1 MKGVRWVVAILC
13 VALMTGCATG
23 RKSTSEEPPSKAKS
37 YYQQGVSLSEEGN
50 YPAALSALKKAVNAH
65 PGYGD
70 AYYNMG
76 IVYQNLD
83 RPEEAIEA
91 YQKAAEINPNDAAA
105 RNNLGNA
112 YLREDR
118 LSEAILELEA
128 AVKIDPAYALAH
140 HNLALAYYLSR
151 MYHRAWDQ
159 LRELKL
165 LDVSPE
171 PSLFQAVADALG
183 LEEGDRIKKQ

>member
-1 MKGVRWVVAILC
+1 M
-13 VALMTGCATG
+13 
-23 RKSTSEEPPSKAKS
+23 
-37 YYQQGVSLSEEGN
+37 SLSEEGN

-105 RNNLGNA
+105 RNNLGNV
-112 YLREDR
+112 YLRENR
-118 LSEAILELEA
+118 LSDAIMELET
-128 AVKIDPAYALAH
+128 AVKIDPGYVLAH
-140 HNLALAYYLSR
+140 HNLALAYYLGR
-151 MYHRAWDQ
+151 MYNRAWSQ
-159 LRELKL
+159 LEEIKRLG
-165 LDVSPE
+165 VSPE
-171 PSLFQAVADALG
+171 RSLFEAVANALG
-183 LEEGDRIKKQ
+183 LKEGDAIEGQ